1 MNATTLLEAGAPAS
15 ADATEG
21 PTRRLSR
28 WLADIQLDGIPER
41 VIERA
46 KHVLLDGVACA
57 LVGAQLPWS
66 RRAVAIL
73 ADWEG
78 DGECALIGCGRRVS
92 ASTAA
97 VLNSAFI
104 QGFELDDFHPLAP
117 LHSASLIVPALLAA
131 AHKQQI
137 RQSERFLLAAI
148 CGFETGPRVGHALH
162 GAQMLS
168 RGWHSGAVFGTHAA
182 AAAAGKLIGLDQ
194 DGFEDALGL
203 AGTQSGGLMA
213 AQFEAMSK
221 RMHHGFAARA
231 GLTAA
236 VLAQGGYTGIKR
248 VFEREYG
255 GFLSTFGEGHEPDA
269 RQIALRLGSR
279 WETEAIVIKRHAV
292 MGGLQ
297 LAVDGM
303 LQIRAQTG
311 LHAEEIERI
320 DISVADAVFHHGG
333 WAASRPLTPIGA
345 QMNMAYAVAVA
356 ALDGVALAHQFVTPR
371 LDADD
376 VWTLMARIAVHHDP
390 AFDQL
395 GPMARGATR
404 LVVHFRDGRTP
415 AELLLC
421 HPQGQ
426 PIPETTNAMIVHKFR
441 LLTEG
446 LMPAA
451 RRDRIEQLVLGL
463 DRGGD
468 IEALIDVLADPV
480 GSIFSA
486 N

>member
-1 MNATTLLEAGAPAS
+1 MNSVTSFESGAAAA
-15 ADATEG
+15 ADG
-21 PTRRLSR
+21 PTRRLAH
-28 WLADIQLDGIPER
+28 WLAGMRLDSVPPR

-66 RRAVAIL
+66 RKAATLL
-73 ADWEG
+73 AEWEG
-78 DGECALIGCGRRVS
+78 EGDCALIGHGRRVS

-117 LHSASLIVPALLAA
+117 LHSASLVVPALLAA
-131 AHKQQI
+131 AQKKRVRHGEQ
-137 RQSERFLLAAI
+137 FLLAAI

-182 AAAAGKLIGLDQ
+182 AAAAGKLIGLDR

-255 GFLSTFGEGHEPDA
+255 GFLSTFGEGHAPDA

-303 LQIRAQTG
+303 LQIRSQAG
-311 LHAEEIERI
+311 FRVEDIEGI
-320 DISVADAVFHHGG
+320 DVSVADAVFHHGG
-333 WAASRPLTPIGA
+333 WAAQRPLTPIGA

-356 ALDGVALAHQFVTPR
+356 ALDGEALAHQFVLPR

-376 VWTLMARIAVHHDP
+376 VWALMQRVAVHHEP
-390 AFDQL
+390 AFDTL

-404 LVVHFRDGRTP
+404 LTVRFAGGRAP

-426 PIPETTNAMIVHKFR
+426 PVPETTDAMIVHKFR
-441 LLTEG
+441 RLTER
-446 LMPAA
+446 LITPARQA
-451 RRDRIEQLVLGL
+451 RIERLVLGL
-463 DRGGD
+463 DRD
-468 IEALIDVLADPV
+468 CDLEELIEALAAPV
-480 GSIFSA
+480 DSIFSRA
-486 N
+486 